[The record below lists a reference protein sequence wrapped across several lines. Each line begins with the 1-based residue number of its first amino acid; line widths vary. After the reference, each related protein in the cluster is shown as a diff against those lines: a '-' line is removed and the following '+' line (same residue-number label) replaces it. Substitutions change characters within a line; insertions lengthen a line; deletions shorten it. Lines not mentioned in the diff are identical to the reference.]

1 MFYGKKYYTRTEFK
15 QIKNKNTVIVGYTSK
30 EKWEAGKHR
39 TLEKLDYENSIYY
52 VRPFIF
58 GVTTGYIE
66 VNDNEFIKV
75 REHSLLMILIL
86 LLITGCMVLMG
97 NFFLKEPGSV
107 FETVGEKIEEYIGDT
122 ASITEYTEVPG
133 LHSSYSL
140 TENNKEIFLVNPE
153 GNTVYFK
160 YTLYIDGEAVYESGH
175 VEPGKMVKANLYDI
189 LGGGRYAV
197 DVTVSTLDVDTHEVC
212 NGANLSTNV
221 VVNK

>member
-97 NFFLKEPGSV
+97 NFFLKELLAENLDPEIRKMFKEKQ
-107 FETVGEKIEEYIGDT
+107 FEELRD
-122 ASITEYTEVPG
+122 ARQF
-133 LHSSYSL
+133 L
-140 TENNKEIFLVNPE
+140 T
-153 GNTVYFK
+153 G
-160 YTLYIDGEAVYESGH
+160 
-175 VEPGKMVKANLYDI
+175 
-189 LGGGRYAV
+189 
-197 DVTVSTLDVDTHEVC
+197 
-212 NGANLSTNV
+212 
-221 VVNK
+221 